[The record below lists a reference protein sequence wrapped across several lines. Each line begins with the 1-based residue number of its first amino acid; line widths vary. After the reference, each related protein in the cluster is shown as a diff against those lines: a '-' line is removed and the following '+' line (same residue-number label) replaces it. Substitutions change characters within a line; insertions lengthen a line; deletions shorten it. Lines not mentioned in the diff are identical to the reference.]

1 MPLANHEIREDI
13 RSMLR
18 TAVPLA
24 LAELGWM
31 AMSVVDNIMVGRL
44 PDSAVAIGSASIG
57 GALFYGF
64 AIFGIGLMS
73 GLDTLVSHAYGAG
86 DWREARQSLTSGLA
100 LALCVTPALMVLI

>member
-1 MPLANHEIREDI
+1 MTSRAAEYRQDI

-18 TAVPLA
+18 IAIPLA
-24 LAELGWM
+24 FAELGWM
-31 AMSVVDNIMVGRL
+31 SMSVVDNIMVGRL

-86 DWREARQSLTSGLA
+86 DMPKARRSLVSGLA
-100 LALCVTPALMVLI
+100 LAVST